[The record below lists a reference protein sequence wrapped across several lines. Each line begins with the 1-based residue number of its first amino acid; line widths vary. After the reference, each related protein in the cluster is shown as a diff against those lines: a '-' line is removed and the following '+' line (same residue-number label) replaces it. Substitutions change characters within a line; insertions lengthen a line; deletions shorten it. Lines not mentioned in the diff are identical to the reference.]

1 MPRTRTQTLAQQ
13 AQQAQQPR
21 RPRRR
26 IITSAIPQL
35 SVTEVRRGLDLIR
48 RRWADRHRSAFELS
62 GQATGGLTVQAFAL
76 KFLLGHHAKR
86 HARRGAKAE

>member
-1 MPRTRTQTLAQQ
+1 MPRTRTQTQTLAQR
-13 AQQAQQPR
+13 AQQ
-21 RPRRR
+21 PRRR

-86 HARRGAKAE
+86 HARRGAKAEV